1 MAPSTR
7 SLSKRSK
14 PPDKVSLSSSVLS
27 SGSNKSSV
35 PIVLSDKKSRI
46 KQRCGCCKEEGHN
59 RSTCPTLRERQE
71 EARASA
77 CELDIV
83 NSTLPTVDGTT
94 SEDFVIPPHPPI
106 KSKQSN
112 SINHICGVCNL
123 PLDLLS
129 TSENFFCFNCASK
142 DLLRPPVKIPIQVSP
157 KSSIPLSVAF
167 RSFTLSLSSGNWD
180 IGHVW
185 RYYFDNNKSKANIAK
200 KFSPTQINK
209 DKVIRNQLLRGRYG
223 SAKANLFSSELA
235 PVNEDSLK
243 QLMDL
248 HPVENFSSSKPLSSN
263 QYWSTNPIKADEL
276 LKAILHLPSGKAA
289 GPSGISFDL
298 LKSVVRQNSFIV
310 DDLAP
315 KQFTASRLIALR
327 KPNGK
332 IRPIAVGESLYRLLS
347 SLVFN
352 RVAEKSK
359 SYFSPFQFGIKT
371 IDGASVAA
379 LTTDLFFKQNS
390 NNCVFNLDF
399 KNAFN
404 SVLRGSIQSELQH
417 KFPEVESFF
426 HCFYSGTSDLVY
438 DVHNLPSSSGVKQGD
453 PLGPFLFCLSI
464 QPILNLLKSK
474 FPQLEM
480 IAYIDDISLI
490 VPFEIINEVSQLV
503 SSLYLE
509 IGLHLNVSKCFLIA
523 NSSHELSIN
532 GVSVPFIN
540 YSTSSFHFL
549 GCFLGFRDHIVND
562 LNSYLKSIE
571 LELDEILK
579 LEIEKHWKF
588 FLWKV
593 CSPTIICPFGYV

>member
-1 MAPSTR
+1 MWLKNLLTTNNY
-7 SLSKRSK
+7 L
-14 PPDKVSLSSSVLS
+14 
-27 SGSNKSSV
+27 
-35 PIVLSDKKSRI
+35 
-46 KQRCGCCKEEGHN
+46 CGCCKEEGHN

-129 TSENFFCFNCASK
+129 SSENFFCFNCASK
-142 DLLRPPVKIPIQVSP
+142 DLLLVKIPIQVSP

-185 RYYFDNNKSKANIAK
+185 RYYFDNNKRKANIAK
-200 KFSPTQINK
+200 RFSPTQINK

-243 QLMDL
+243 QLNDL
-248 HPVENFSSSKPLSSN
+248 HPVESFSSSKPLSSN
-263 QYWSTNPIKADEL
+263 QYWSTNPIKADEV

-310 DDLAP
+310 DDLVLFFNNLLTLKYKAP
-315 KQFTASRLIALR
+315 KQFTASGPIALR

-347 SLVFN
+347 SLAFN
-352 RVAEKSK
+352 RVAENLGSK
-359 SYFSPFQFGIKT
+359 QLMGL
-371 IDGASVAA
+371 VAA
-379 LTTDLFFKQNS
+379 LTSDLFFKQNS

-474 FPQLEM
+474 FSQLE
-480 IAYIDDISLI
+480 IVAYMDDISLI
-490 VPFEIINEVSQLV
+490 APFEIINEVSQLV

-540 YSTSSFHFL
+540 YSTSSFRFL
-549 GCFLGFRDHIVND
+549 ACF
-562 LNSYLKSIE
+562 
-571 LELDEILK
+571 
-579 LEIEKHWKF
+579 
-588 FLWKV
+588 
-593 CSPTIICPFGYV
+593 

>member
-1 MAPSTR
+1 MFVLSFFKLLIIKDNRRKLFFFSFSSNGTPSTR
-7 SLSKRSK
+7 SLLKRSK

-46 KQRCGCCKEEGHN
+46 KQRCGYCKEDGHN

-83 NSTLPTVDGTT
+83 NSTPPTVDSTT

-112 SINHICGVCNL
+112 SINHICGV
-123 PLDLLS
+123 
-129 TSENFFCFNCASK
+129 
-142 DLLRPPVKIPIQVSP
+142 RPPVKIPIQVSP

-167 RSFTLSLSSGNWD
+167 RSFTLSLSSGNCD

-185 RYYFDNNKSKANIAK
+185 RYYFDNNKRKANIAK

-243 QLMDL
+243 QLTDL

-276 LKAILHLPSGKAA
+276 LKGILHLPSGKAA

-298 LKSVVRQNSFIV
+298 LKSVVRQHSFIV
-310 DDLAP
+310 DDLVPFFNNLLTLKYRAP

-332 IRPIAVGESLYRLLS
+332 IRPIAVGESLYHLLS
-347 SLVFN
+347 SMFSKTH
-352 RVAEKSK
+352 VA
-359 SYFSPFQFGIKT
+359 
-371 IDGASVAA
+371 
-379 LTTDLFFKQNS
+379 
-390 NNCVFNLDF
+390 
-399 KNAFN
+399 
-404 SVLRGSIQSELQH
+404 
-417 KFPEVESFF
+417 SFF
-426 HCFYSGTSDLVY
+426 
-438 DVHNLPSSSGVKQGD
+438 
-453 PLGPFLFCLSI
+453 
-464 QPILNLLKSK
+464 
-474 FPQLEM
+474 
-480 IAYIDDISLI
+480 
-490 VPFEIINEVSQLV
+490 
-503 SSLYLE
+503 
-509 IGLHLNVSKCFLIA
+509 
-523 NSSHELSIN
+523 EL
-532 GVSVPFIN
+532 
-540 YSTSSFHFL
+540 
-549 GCFLGFRDHIVND
+549 
-562 LNSYLKSIE
+562 
-571 LELDEILK
+571 
-579 LEIEKHWKF
+579 
-588 FLWKV
+588 
-593 CSPTIICPFGYV
+593 